1 MGTIVGRQTGKN
13 ASFES
18 LRVKLTTNFSQ
29 LSSVRVITNGMKKE
43 LDALLKA
50 EQGIDTAAN
59 VQTRPEIK
67 PEIVDDLPTDLPD
80 KGKGKGSNKEKP
92 SQPAQSNQPA
102 QPAQPVEPEPSTEP
116 QP

>member
-1 MGTIVGRQTGKN
+1 
-13 ASFES
+13 
-18 LRVKLTTNFSQ
+18 VKFTTNFSQ

-67 PEIVDDLPTDLPD
+67 PEIVDDIPAAKPD
-80 KGKGKGSNKEKP
+80 KAKDKDASKEKP
-92 SQPAQSNQPA
+92 VQPSMPVQPA
-102 QPAQPVEPEPSTEP
+102 QPIQPVEPETSTEP